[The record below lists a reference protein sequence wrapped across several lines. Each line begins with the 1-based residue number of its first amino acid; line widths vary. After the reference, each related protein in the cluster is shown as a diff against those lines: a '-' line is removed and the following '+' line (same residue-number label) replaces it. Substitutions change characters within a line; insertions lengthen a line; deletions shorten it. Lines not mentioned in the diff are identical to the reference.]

1 MFTYGVLHV
10 GKYLLTTF
18 YILKSHRH
26 WVNKNMTKLYLAIL
40 PLLIVSAWKDIGYV
54 YILNLILFCFNFRKT
69 YLAWNVT
76 YPIVAQPT
84 NETLEPPPFNLTIYK
99 GKKAL
104 VEEWY
109 SDSSPLIVANSLSYK
124 QIFVRL

>member
-1 MFTYGVLHV
+1 M
-10 GKYLLTTF
+10 
-18 YILKSHRH
+18 
-26 WVNKNMTKLYLAIL
+26 
-40 PLLIVSAWKDIGYV
+40 
-54 YILNLILFCFNFRKT
+54 YILNLTLFCFNFRKT

-109 SDSSPLIVANSLSYK
+109 FDSSPLLFTRLWQVSCHLSKFLSADRNLY
-124 QIFVRL
+124 

>member
-1 MFTYGVLHV
+1 M
-10 GKYLLTTF
+10 
-18 YILKSHRH
+18 
-26 WVNKNMTKLYLAIL
+26 
-40 PLLIVSAWKDIGYV
+40 
-54 YILNLILFCFNFRKT
+54 YILNLTLFCFNFRKT

-109 SDSSPLIVANSLSYK
+109 SDSSPLLNLQYLPSSLIKANFCPPIETYTKGHLISE
-124 QIFVRL
+124 

>member
-1 MFTYGVLHV
+1 M
-10 GKYLLTTF
+10 
-18 YILKSHRH
+18 
-26 WVNKNMTKLYLAIL
+26 
-40 PLLIVSAWKDIGYV
+40 
-54 YILNLILFCFNFRKT
+54 
-69 YLAWNVT
+69 
-76 YPIVAQPT
+76 AQPT

-124 QIFVRL
+124 QIFARL

>member
-1 MFTYGVLHV
+1 M
-10 GKYLLTTF
+10 
-18 YILKSHRH
+18 
-26 WVNKNMTKLYLAIL
+26 
-40 PLLIVSAWKDIGYV
+40 
-54 YILNLILFCFNFRKT
+54 YILNLTLFCFNFRKT

-109 SDSSPLIVANSLSYK
+109 SDSSPLLFTRLWQVPAVPCHIKTFGKIETANA
-124 QIFVRL
+124 IFWMYFGGTA